1 MSLTRVGASRQSL
14 TKTLAVTGA
23 DVHHVLGSVA
33 LPAPPPHLPAAR
45 IAADDR
51 TPGLLG
57 VSVDA
62 AWLGTPAARDDL
74 FPYLGAVFA
83 ALAHGAH
90 ALGGV
95 LHPPGT
101 RLAPGQQPPLG
112 GDTHELLTLD
122 TVEQEVLA
130 NLLRR
135 HSPVLIALGGH
146 GLVGGGP
153 DRVGSRR
160 LADSREHLAARHLAS
175 ADPRHLHRVRAEI
188 RRRDGIADLTRMDIA
203 PVGDTDGTT
212 PRVLVRCLDSQPSLA
227 DLRAH
232 ALLLA
237 ALALHA
243 RRMVRNGSREGGT
256 PQRLVEENRARA
268 VIHGLRA
275 RFVPSGGTRGR
286 TGEPVPA
293 REAAR
298 RLLDDLLPELSLL
311 DATAEELFP
320 LLAPLELPGLGLPPQ
335 RSQDLLVRAAR
346 DGRAALVDVIGRHL
360 TDTRPGGL
368 LLRSVREE
376 SPGRVDL
383 LLDTWQAALTE
394 GVSPRAAGTAAGPQ
408 ATRPHDG
415 RPGDDKARDDRAR
428 GRRPRDGGQGGGGRT
443 GTGSRSGGQG
453 GSGQGGS
460 GGQRAD
466 GQERPGQERPGQQGG
481 GRPRGERR
489 PGGGPRQGDR
499 RSGRPP
505 REGDT

>member
-1 MSLTRVGASRQSL
+1 MLVSLTRVGASRQSL

-45 IAADDR
+45 IAADER

-62 AWLGTPAARDDL
+62 AWLGTPAARDEL
-74 FPYLGAVFA
+74 FPHLGTVFA

-101 RLAPGQQPPLG
+101 RIAPDLQPPLG

-146 GLVGGGP
+146 GLIGGGP

-243 RRMVRNGSREGGT
+243 RRMVRNGSREGST

-360 TDTRPGGL
+360 TDPRPGGL
-368 LLRSVREE
+368 LLRSVREG

-394 GVSPRAAGTAAGPQ
+394 GVSPRAAGTAAAPQ
-408 ATRPHDG
+408 ATRPRDDRPRDG
-415 RPGDDKARDDRAR
+415 RPRDGRTGSDRAGSDRAR
-428 GRRPRDGGQGGGGRT
+428 GRRSRDGGQGGN
-443 GTGSRSGGQG
+443 
-453 GSGQGGS
+453 GQGGS

-466 GQERPGQERPGQQGG
+466 GPERSGRQGG
-481 GRPRGERR
+481 GRPRGERH
-489 PGGGPRQGDR
+489 PGGDGPRQGDR
-499 RSGRPP
+499 RSARPP